1 MSGSTR
7 CWARTHCACPNAF
20 KLNPSP
26 KTVPQVW
33 DERLV
38 KTELG
43 AATLRLADV
52 LEQRRFKDRLR
63 MGDDGELDVEA
74 RWLAI
79 MAQNRS

>member
-1 MSGSTR
+1 M
-7 CWARTHCACPNAF
+7 
-20 KLNPSP
+20 
-26 KTVPQVW
+26 W

-63 MGDDGELDVEA
+63 MGDAGELDVEA
-74 RWLAI
+74 HWLAI
-79 MAQNRS
+79 MSQNRSS

>member
-1 MSGSTR
+1 MCDERLVKAGLVVPDG
-7 CWARTHCACPNAF
+7 PNTI
-20 KLNPSP
+20 L
-26 KTVPQVW
+26 QVW

-43 AATLRLADV
+43 AATLRLSDV

-63 MGDDGELDVEA
+63 MGDAGELDIEA

-79 MAQNRS
+79 MAQNRSS